1 MAFLWGAVV
10 MRAMAV
16 VACGFAL
23 VACSASTPSLSFLS
37 PSRLRPKHCG
47 SNRNHRGPKSKP
59 PWGKT
64 CHTPCNITSQLIPDL
79 TATFALS
86 GYESQA
92 VVVQVAASTAAT
104 SAQFASNPVY
114 VELRPVP
121 VAAPLK
127 NRVSR
132 QLKKKRAVAKSR
144 HSPVA
149 AAAPTPAV
157 TAPISVPT
165 ADSSA
170 AQPDVVSATNY
181 PWSDPPRVK

>member
-86 GYESQA
+86 GYESQT

-132 QLKKKRAVAKSR
+132 QLRRITPGRIRPGSNNDLHPDGSGRAQAEPSQGTSVA
-144 HSPVA
+144 
-149 AAAPTPAV
+149 
-157 TAPISVPT
+157 
-165 ADSSA
+165 SA
-170 AQPDVVSATNY
+170 RIGVQN
-181 PWSDPPRVK
+181 